1 MTTAILGVY
10 LYTSSSF
17 IGELR
22 CYWLEMKR
30 VTSSSV
36 FHGNFKQSEEQGDMG
51 GASARAPGGRA
62 DCVKTHDKLLRN
74 ESRSSPSF

>member
-1 MTTAILGVY
+1 MSLFIHVDSLVRDKKQGERVTTAILGVY
-10 LYTSSSF
+10 LYASSSF

-51 GASARAPGGRA
+51 GASA
-62 DCVKTHDKLLRN
+62 
-74 ESRSSPSF
+74 

>member
-1 MTTAILGVY
+1 MSLFIHFDSLVRDKKEGERVTTAILGVY

-17 IGELR
+17 IGEMR

-51 GASARAPGGRA
+51 GASA
-62 DCVKTHDKLLRN
+62 
-74 ESRSSPSF
+74 

>member
-1 MTTAILGVY
+1 MSLFIHFDSLVRDKKEGERVTTAILGVY

-51 GASARAPGGRA
+51 GASA
-62 DCVKTHDKLLRN
+62 
-74 ESRSSPSF
+74 

>member
-1 MTTAILGVY
+1 MSLFIHFDSLVRDKKKEGERVTTAILGVY

-17 IGELR
+17 IGEMR

-51 GASARAPGGRA
+51 GASA
-62 DCVKTHDKLLRN
+62 
-74 ESRSSPSF
+74 

>member
-1 MTTAILGVY
+1 MSLFIHFDSLVRDKKEGERVTAAILGVY

-36 FHGNFKQSEEQGDMG
+36 FHGNFKQSEEQGDVG
-51 GASARAPGGRA
+51 GAS
-62 DCVKTHDKLLRN
+62 
-74 ESRSSPSF
+74 S

>member
-51 GASARAPGGRA
+51 GASA
-62 DCVKTHDKLLRN
+62 
-74 ESRSSPSF
+74 